1 MNPNELLTS
10 LFPSLVMCRQFR
22 NPGSQTA
29 TFPPK
34 SAETSK
40 GYGLSQ
46 QVTRSTWSTV
56 ARLIGFNLITDSQKS
71 ILKIQRGHKMFQLHW
86 TVDDVWLLSLWFLKL
101 SLFAKHAEDAKV
113 VFHDSNIF
121 KWYLRN
127 HFFPGNGICFVPPS
141 STPPKYTKIEGLRCK
156 LHKCQG
162 SDICTVCPE
171 MSKNGSNMVKQSGN
185 TLYSKMS
192 RAGDLCTVVNIC
204 I

>member
-1 MNPNELLTS
+1 MSFSPPCSHPSWCAGSSGTQEARLQHFHQSLLKQARDMAW
-10 LFPSLVMCRQFR
+10 V
-22 NPGSQTA
+22 
-29 TFPPK
+29 
-34 SAETSK
+34 SK
-40 GYGLSQ
+40 WLDLHDL
-46 QVTRSTWSTV
+46 RW
-56 ARLIGFNLITDSQKS
+56 LIGFNLITDSEKS

-121 KWYLRN
+121 KWNLRN

-192 RAGDLCTVVNIC
+192 RAGDLCTVVNML
-204 I
+204 